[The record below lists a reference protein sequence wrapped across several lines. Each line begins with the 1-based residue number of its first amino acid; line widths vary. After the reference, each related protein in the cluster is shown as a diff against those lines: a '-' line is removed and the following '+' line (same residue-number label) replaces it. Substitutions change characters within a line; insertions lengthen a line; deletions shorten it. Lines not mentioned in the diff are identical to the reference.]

1 MPRRILTFIAFAAL
15 TLLHGQPLDRAKVD
29 SAVHKAMLDWGVP
42 GAAVAIVRDDQV
54 LLAQGY
60 GVKELGKSAPVT
72 ANTLFAVGSTT
83 KAFTTAAM
91 AMLVD
96 EGKMRWDDP
105 VRKYIEFFHLSDPLA
120 DEMVTLRDLICHRTG
135 VSRNDMLWYNSPW
148 TSEEI
153 IRKIAFLKPTKTF
166 RSAWQYN
173 NLMFLTAGFAVGK
186 ASGIPWQEFVAK
198 RIFEPLGMTSTDA
211 SASIAE
217 KAPDHASP
225 HLRINGKTDVIS
237 WYTLDN
243 IQPAGAIN
251 SNVLDLA
258 KWVQFQLG
266 DGTWH
271 GKRLIAARNMT
282 EMHTP
287 QMVMRPEDWGR
298 NYNPE
303 THQMSYAMAWELQ
316 DYRGLHMISHGGAI
330 DGFRANITLLPDQ
343 KTGIVVLSNLNQENM
358 PEALR
363 FTLVDIVLGLKDRDW
378 DALLLDHFGEE
389 AKQEAAEKKKFLDS
403 RVPNTAPTHDLA
415 AYGGEYIEP
424 AYGTAAISI
433 EEGKLAIQWS
443 NFHQPL
449 DHFHFDTFRVHDG
462 RLEGVP
468 VQFRLSA
475 NGDVSGM
482 EFLGVQFEKR
492 KSEHR

>member
-1 MPRRILTFIAFAAL
+1 MPRRIIAFFALAAL
-15 TLLHGQPLDRAKVD
+15 LLLHGQPLDRAKVD
-29 SAVHKAMLDWGVP
+29 AAVHKAMLDWGVP

-60 GVKELGKSAPVT
+60 GVKELGKSEPIT
-72 ANTLFAVGSTT
+72 ANTLFAMGSTT

-96 EGKMRWDDP
+96 EGKMNWDDP
-105 VRKYIEFFHLSDPLA
+105 VHKYIEFFHLSDPLA

-148 TSEEI
+148 SSEEI
-153 IRKIAFLKPTKTF
+153 IRKIAFLKPAKPF

-186 ASGIPWQEFVAK
+186 ASGTPWPDFVQQ
-198 RIFEPLGMTSTDA
+198 RIFEPLGMTSTDT

-225 HLRINGKTDVIS
+225 HLRTDGKTNVIS
-237 WYTLDN
+237 WYNLDT

-251 SNVLDLA
+251 SNVVDLA

-271 GKRLIAARNMT
+271 GKRLISARNMA

-287 QMVMRPEDWGR
+287 QMAMRPEDWGR

-316 DYRGLHMISHGGAI
+316 DYRGVHMISHGGAI

-363 FTLVDIVLGLKDRDW
+363 FTLVDIVLGLKERDW
-378 DALLLDHFGEE
+378 DSILLDHFGEE
-389 AKQEAAEKKKFLDS
+389 AKQEAAETKGLLDS
-403 RVPNTAPTHDLA
+403 RVPNTTPTHDLI

-424 AYGTAAISI
+424 AYGTAVISL
-433 EEGKLAIQWS
+433 ENGKLAIQWS

-468 VQFRLSA
+468 VQFRLA
-475 NGDVSGM
+475 ATGDVSGL
-482 EFLGVQFEKR
+482 EFLGVEFEKR

>member
-1 MPRRILTFIAFAAL
+1 MSRRVLAVFAFAAL
-15 TLLHGQPLDRAKVD
+15 TLLHGQPLDRARID
-29 SAVHKAMLDWGVP
+29 AAVHKAMVDWGVP

-54 LLAQGY
+54 LLAEGY

-96 EGKMRWDDP
+96 EGKMHWDDP
-105 VRKYIEFFHLSDPLA
+105 VRKYVEFFHLSDPLA
-120 DEMVTLRDLICHRTG
+120 DENVTLRDLICHRTG
-135 VSRNDMLWYNSPW
+135 LSRNDMLWYNSPW

-153 IRKIAFLKPTKTF
+153 IRKIAFLKATKPF

-173 NLMFLTAGFAVGK
+173 NLMFLTAGFAVAQ
-186 ASGIPWQEFVAK
+186 ASGTTWEDFVRK
-198 RIFEPLGMTSTDA
+198 RIFEPLGMISTDA
-211 SASIAE
+211 GAAIAE
-217 KAPDHASP
+217 NAPDHASP
-225 HLRINGKTDVIS
+225 HLRTDGKIGVIP
-237 WYTLDN
+237 WYHLDN
-243 IQPAGAIN
+243 IQPAGAID
-251 SNVLDLA
+251 SNVTDLA

-271 GKRLIAARNMT
+271 GKRLISARNMT

-287 QMVMRPEDWGR
+287 QMAMRPEDWGR

-358 PEALR
+358 PESLR
-363 FTLVDIVLGLKDRDW
+363 FTLIDIVLGLKERDW
-378 DALLLDHFGEE
+378 NGILLEHFGAET
-389 AKQEAAEKKKFLDS
+389 KRDAAETKKFLDS
-403 RVPNTAPTHDLA
+403 RVPNTMPTHELE
-415 AYGGEYIEP
+415 AYRGEYVEP
-424 AYGTAAISI
+424 AYGTAMISV
-433 EEGKLAIQWS
+433 EDGKLAIQWS

-449 DHFHFDTFRVHDG
+449 DHFHFDTFRVHNG
-462 RLEGVP
+462 RLDGVP

-475 NGDVSGM
+475 DGAVNGM
-482 EFLGVQFEKR
+482 EFLGVEFEKR